1 MNTPKEITQVPTET
15 LVPYVLNAR
24 RHSDHQITQIA
35 SSIREFGFTNP
46 ILIDERNNVIA
57 GHGRLEAAKRLELPA
72 VPCVRLSHLTDL
84 QRKAYILVD
93 NKLALNSA
101 WDDELLKIEI
111 EDLKMK
117 NFDTDLLG
125 WIQLPEFEIK
135 PDYSDLM
142 DAATDEEAAEMS
154 KEVKKAIQIEF
165 ELEHYEEAA
174 ELVKFWRDQDGYV
187 GGMIIGFLRA
197 EKNKLAK

>member
-1 MNTPKEITQVPTET
+1 MNTPKEIIHVSTET

-46 ILIDERNNVIA
+46 ILIDEKNNVIA
-57 GHGRLEAAKRLELPA
+57 GHGRLEAAKRLELKE

-93 NKLALNSA
+93 NKLALNST

-142 DAATDEEAAEMS
+142 DAATDEEAEEMY

-165 ELEHYEEAA
+165 DIEYYDEAV
-174 ELVKFWRDQDGYV
+174 ELVKFWRDQGANV
-187 GGMIIGFLRA
+187 GAMVLGFLRA
-197 EKNKLAK
+197 EKNKL

>member
-1 MNTPKEITQVPTET
+1 MNTPKEIIQVDTET

-46 ILIDERNNVIA
+46 ILIDEKNNVIA
-57 GHGRLEAAKRLELPA
+57 GHGRLEAAKRLELKE

-93 NKLALNSA
+93 NKLALNST

>member
-1 MNTPKEITQVPTET
+1 MNTPKEIIQVRTET

-46 ILIDERNNVIA
+46 ILIDEKNNVIA
-57 GHGRLEAAKRLELPA
+57 GHGRLEAAKRLELQE

-93 NKLALNSA
+93 NKLALNST

-142 DAATDEEAAEMS
+142 DAATDEEASDMS

-174 ELVKFWRDQDGYV
+174 GLVKFWRDQDAYV